1 MNDKLCVSRFYEHA
15 TRILEAAERVRG
27 MEGSGD
33 VTVLINHEGSIRIVQ
48 GTDWSLESLQ
58 DLHGAC
64 MAYRVMSGEGGSV
77 KLLAREGQRT
87 CTMESAGQNPA
98 LGMLASGFPRYLLK

>member
-1 MNDKLCVSRFYEHA
+1 
-15 TRILEAAERVRG
+15 

-48 GTDWSLESLQ
+48 GTDWSLEALQ
-58 DLHGAC
+58 ELHGAYL
-64 MAYRVMSGEGGSV
+64 AYRVTGGEGGSV

-87 CTMESAGQNPA
+87 CTMESGRKNPA
-98 LGMLASGFPRYLLK
+98 VRMLSSGFPRYLLK

>member
-1 MNDKLCVSRFYEHA
+1 MSRFYEHA
-15 TRILEAAERVRG
+15 TKILEAAERVRG

-33 VTVLINHEGSIRIVQ
+33 VTVLINHAGAIRIVQ

-58 DLHGAC
+58 DLHGAY
-64 MAYRVMSGEGGSV
+64 MAYRVTSGENGSV

-87 CTMESAGQNPA
+87 CTIESGGQAGAVRLLN
-98 LGMLASGFPRYLLK
+98 SGFPRYLLK